1 MRDIFRA
8 PNFRL
13 PEAVGLV
20 FGVDHLNSSIIFS
33 GKKKKITFVWN
44 VTLIYQKS
52 YLLLSPAKL

>member
-33 GKKKKITFVWN
+33 GKKKKNHFCLERN
-44 VTLIYQKS
+44 S
-52 YLLLSPAKL
+52 YLPKVISAS

>member
-33 GKKKKITFVWN
+33 GKKKK
-44 VTLIYQKS
+44 S
-52 YLLLSPAKL
+52 LLFGT